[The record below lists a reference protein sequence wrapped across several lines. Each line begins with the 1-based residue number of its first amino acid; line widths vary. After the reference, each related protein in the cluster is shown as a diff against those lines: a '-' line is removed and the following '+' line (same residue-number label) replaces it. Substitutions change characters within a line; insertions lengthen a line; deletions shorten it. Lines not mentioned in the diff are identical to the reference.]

1 MPATLKDDRD
11 ARNDQSGDKDP
22 DGVHRFVPPFLSRLW
37 IVRRGEHR
45 PLPGSPY
52 GVSAVSYSAILILR
66 QIPTAVR
73 VDSS

>member
-1 MPATLKDDRD
+1 MTRVAIKIQMASIVSYLL
-11 ARNDQSGDKDP
+11 S
-22 DGVHRFVPPFLSRLW
+22 FSRLW

-45 PLPGSPY
+45 PLPGSPC